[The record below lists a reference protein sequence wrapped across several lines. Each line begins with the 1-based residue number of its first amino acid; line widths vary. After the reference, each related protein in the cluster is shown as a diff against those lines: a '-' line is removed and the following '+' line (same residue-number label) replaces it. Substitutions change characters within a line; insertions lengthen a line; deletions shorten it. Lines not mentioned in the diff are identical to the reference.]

1 MIEIVNEPRPA
12 EEVETREPRN
22 IRQIGNVSGEHM
34 VYMEDYVYRF
44 LHRKDRKVGRA
55 AFVFLGDI
63 RNRAGCNIVYI
74 KGALELQD
82 ISFGGGLPV
91 FSEDMW
97 DEIYRQTRHFFPQWS
112 IVGWAMQTI
121 GLQQEWSKDIRKI
134 CSRHFPANHGNVY
147 LYDAYGEWEKMY
159 LDLDGKIIPQE
170 GFCIYYEKN
179 TPMGSYLSAYHSK
192 LEQQVAEGD
201 YRSNERFLIHD
212 ESRYADQIRQDAEAM
227 ARYRAYMNGRSERNY
242 RYRIKAAI
250 SIAVVVLVLLSGVLL
265 QNFVK
270 LSDMQKAVQTLSN
283 EDAVEKAREDVIK
296 QTIEK
301 KATELAESKQG
312 EEKEADSGE
321 DHKQESQQS
330 SEQQTQQQAR
340 TTDATQDQNPYL
352 AQGYYI
358 VEQGDKLTDISKKV
372 YGNEDMVQAICE
384 KNQLPDS
391 NHIESG
397 DKLLLP

>member
-12 EEVETREPRN
+12 EEMETREPRN
-22 IRQIGNVSGEHM
+22 IRQIGNVSGKHM

-55 AFVFLGDI
+55 AFVFLGDMKNTAG
-63 RNRAGCNIVYI
+63 RNTVYI
-74 KGALELQD
+74 KGALELSD

-97 DEIYRQTRHFFPQWS
+97 DEIYRQTRQYFPQWS
-112 IVGWAMQTI
+112 IVGWAMQAI
-121 GLQQEWSKDIRKI
+121 GLLQESEKDIRKI
-134 CSRHFPANHGNVY
+134 CNRHFPANHGNVY

-159 LDLDGKIIPQE
+159 VDVDGKIIPQE

-179 TPMGSYLSAYHSK
+179 TPMGNYLSAYHSK
-192 LEQQVAEGD
+192 LEQQAAEGD
-201 YRSNERFLIHD
+201 YRNNERFLIHD
-212 ESRYADQIRQDAEAM
+212 ESRYTDQIRQDAEAM
-227 ARYRAYMNGRSERNY
+227 ARYRAYMNGRSEKNY

-250 SIAVVVLVLLSGVLL
+250 SIAVVMLVLLSGVLL
-265 QNFVK
+265 QSFVK

-283 EDAVEKAREDVIK
+283 EDAVEKAQEDVIK

-301 KATELAESKQG
+301 KATELAEADTEG
-312 EEKEADSGE
+312 EN
-321 DHKQESQQS
+321 KQESQQS
-330 SEQQTQQQAR
+330 SEQQTQQQAQP
-340 TTDATQDQNPYL
+340 TDATQDQNPYL

-391 NHIESG
+391 NHIEVG

>member
-12 EEVETREPRN
+12 EEMDAREPRN
-22 IRQIGNVSGEHM
+22 IRQIGNVSGKNM

-44 LHRKDRKVGRA
+44 LHRKDRKMGRA

-63 RNRAGCNIVYI
+63 KNTPERNTVYI
-74 KGALELQD
+74 KGALELSD
-82 ISFGGGLPV
+82 ISFGGRLPV

-97 DEIYRQTRHFFPQWS
+97 DEIYRQTRQYFPHWS
-112 IVGWAMQTI
+112 IVGWAMQAI
-121 GLQQEWSKDIRKI
+121 GMQQEMEKDIRKI
-134 CSRHFPANHGNVY
+134 CSRHFPANHGNVF

-159 LDLDGKIIPQE
+159 VDVEGKLIPQE

-179 TPMGSYLSAYHSK
+179 TPMGNYLSAYHSK

-212 ESRYADQIRQDAEAM
+212 ESKYTDQIRQDAEAM
-227 ARYRAYMNGRSERNY
+227 ARYRSYMNGQSEKNY

-265 QNFVK
+265 QNYVK

-283 EDAVEKAREDVIK
+283 EDAVEKAQEDVIK

-301 KATELAESKQG
+301 KATELVESKQEA
-312 EEKEADSGE
+312 EEKEKAQGE
-321 DHKQESQQS
+321 SKEESLQPT
-330 SEQQTQQQAR
+330 EQQAQP
-340 TTDATQDQNPYL
+340 TDATQDQNPYL

-358 VEQGDKLTDISKKV
+358 VEQGDKLADISKKV
-372 YGNEDMVQAICE
+372 YGNEDMVQAICD

-391 NHIESG
+391 NHIEAG